1 MGHSCWGASFFADFM
16 RIGDLVYKSKT
27 SGCCFSEGRMTCSLS
42 VFESRVLSVM
52 LKQNRELI
60 TGESSKVYYDNC
72 HNLYSS
78 WSLGCSD
85 GKGM

>member
-1 MGHSCWGASFFADFM
+1 MAF
-16 RIGDLVYKSKT
+16 V
-27 SGCCFSEGRMTCSLS
+27 LS

-52 LKQNRELI
+52 LKHKRELMI
-60 TGESSKVYYDNC
+60 GECSKLCYDNC

-78 WSLGCSD
+78 SLGCSD